1 MHIGCS
7 IKNEPLLPKGS
18 ALRCCACPKLTL
30 PFDGRLSP
38 LRTASSSS
46 LSLSVHMTRWE
57 NVLILFQKSTH
68 ITRRKT
74 VKPPHKTHT
83 HTQLKI
89 RTPTER
95 SPTANDY
102 QYNAEQVRKNVFGE
116 VGGAARPR
124 HPEGEDLDGSESSAR
139 LHHKRTRT
147 SERSSKRS
155 SCTLPHNRSI
165 GTNTT
170 VVRVNSTALKA
181 EKATPRRAYVRTGWF
196 FLFDSFLPT
205 VRAYVS

>member
-1 MHIGCS
+1 MPIGCS

-18 ALRCCACPKLTL
+18 ALRCCTCPKLTL
-30 PFDGRLSP
+30 PFDVRLSP

-46 LSLSVHMTRWE
+46 LSLSAHMTRWE

-116 VGGAARPR
+116 VGGAAWPR

-147 SERSSKRS
+147 SKRSSKRS
-155 SCTLPHNRSI
+155 SKRRSCTLPHTRSI
-165 GTNTT
+165 GTLLCT

-196 FLFDSFLPT
+196 S
-205 VRAYVS
+205 SI